1 LQFVAVD
8 RQVVTLICSEA
19 TQRLADDGTSEP
31 GFGRLLMQIVSE
43 QLGGNISAER
53 TGRQLAMT
61 LSFGTV
67 QLWPKFGPMAFPTN
81 WGCGEP
87 RLADTTRTHRSGDV
101 APKSAGEEHLIC
113 HCMRPVDAA
122 VEPASSLCRW
132 TDFHAWLQALPSL
145 DNQDRAHHG
154 RFR

>member
-1 LQFVAVD
+1 VAVD

-67 QLWPKFGPMAFPTN
+67 QL
-81 WGCGEP
+81 
-87 RLADTTRTHRSGDV
+87 
-101 APKSAGEEHLIC
+101 
-113 HCMRPVDAA
+113 
-122 VEPASSLCRW
+122 
-132 TDFHAWLQALPSL
+132 
-145 DNQDRAHHG
+145 
-154 RFR
+154 